1 MENEFTNRRWLVIPT
16 SITSSINFDQ
26 IIQNSAETLR
36 VSIDGTKTFIK
47 YDLEIVESSYTITH
61 IDADTG
67 EEFVETI
74 EAGTFGRPDVYS
86 DDYTEYNYSEILA
99 LLETSEWTQQTP
111 NNIPS

>member
-36 VSIDGTKTFIK
+36 VSLDGTKTFIK

-74 EAGTFGRPDVYS
+74 EAGTFGRPDIYS

-99 LLETSEWTQQTP
+99 LLETSEWTQQIDT
-111 NNIPS
+111 NLS